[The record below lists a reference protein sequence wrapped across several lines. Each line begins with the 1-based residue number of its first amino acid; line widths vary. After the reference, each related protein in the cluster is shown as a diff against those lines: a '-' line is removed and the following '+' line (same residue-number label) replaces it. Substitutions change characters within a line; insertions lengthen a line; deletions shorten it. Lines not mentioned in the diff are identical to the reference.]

1 MAKKT
6 WYRNERHCKVKSF
19 VAERFILYVR
29 YIRFQYWY
37 ININLVTVTKYNN
50 IYERTIKVKPVV
62 VKSKTYINFNK
73 ENNYEGP
80 KLKVRDY
87 VRISKYKN
95 IFFQKVG
102 FQIGWKK
109 FLLEKLKILR
119 HGHMK

>member
-1 MAKKT
+1 M
-6 WYRNERHCKVKSF
+6 
-19 VAERFILYVR
+19 
-29 YIRFQYWY
+29 
-37 ININLVTVTKYNN
+37 TVTKYNN

-73 ENNYEGP
+73 ENNYEAP
-80 KLKVRDY
+80 KLKVGDY